1 MEDMKKQIPSH
12 GLLNKVIE
20 NLIDERVLNIP
31 HLGTMKTTDH
41 DKTEEELISLSN
53 SIRDKLGS
61 GQNLFMQ
68 YEELS
73 TINENTSLRDV
84 YRKGFIDG
92 VTLLRELCFRV

>member
-1 MEDMKKQIPSH
+1 MEDKANSH
-12 GLLNKVIE
+12 GLLDKVIE
-20 NLIDERVLNIP
+20 NLIDERVLNVP
-31 HLGTMKTTDH
+31 HLGTMKTTDC

-61 GQNLFMQ
+61 EQNLFMQ

-73 TINENTSLRDV
+73 TINENASLRDV

-92 VTLLRELCFRV
+92 VTLLRELCFKV